1 MFYGSSHPV
10 SESAGTGWLPGG
22 LIRPSSAYRVFVVCE
37 ARAAQRIDTL
47 VMRGLKARGADVRMA
62 AQPAASKS
70 GALLRLAFT
79 MHGSTQVR
87 GALAGLVNQL
97 GADRAVRS
105 VRWESDPAAQA
116 RDQA

>member
-10 SESAGTGWLPGG
+10 AESAGTGWLPGG
-22 LIRPSSAYRVFVVCE
+22 LTRPSSAYRIFVVCTLD
-37 ARAAQRIDTL
+37 AAQRVDTL

-79 MHGSTQVR
+79 VHGSAQVR
-87 GALAGLVNQL
+87 GAIAGLVNQL
-97 GADRAVRS
+97 GADPAVRS
-105 VRWESDPAAQA
+105 VRWESDPTA
-116 RDQA
+116 